1 MLQPRPWRDLTAA
14 TLVRVGRKGLAT
26 SDQSDHTMI
35 RGISSDHEDQA
46 IITIIKGVLAGFP
59 MSIYVGP
66 CPSLG
71 TSCSTCLI
79 VTNRSL
85 TSRCTTTI
93 SCYQTRLASSLLTPS
108 RDTHTYRRSLPTYQS
123 RNTLNTLKDE
133 CLYVRKGPYP
143 KCIRKRTTTTN
154 HGRRTGQR
162 S

>member
-1 MLQPRPWRDLTAA
+1 MVVQTIHRLNCLNMVVQTIHRLNCLNMVVQT
-14 TLVRVGRKGLAT
+14 VQGLNCLN
-26 SDQSDHTMI
+26 M
-35 RGISSDHEDQA
+35 EL
-46 IITIIKGVLAGFP
+46 LAWFP

-79 VTNRSL
+79 VTNRSH

-93 SCYQTRLASSLLTPS
+93 SCYQTRLAPSLLTPS
-108 RDTHTYRRSLPTYQS
+108 RDTYTYRRSLPTYQS

>member
-1 MLQPRPWRDLTAA
+1 MLVQF
-14 TLVRVGRKGLAT
+14 G
-26 SDQSDHTMI
+26 
-35 RGISSDHEDQA
+35 HELNQLNMVVQL
-46 IITIIKGVLAGFP
+46 GHELNQLNMEVLAWFP

-66 CPSLG
+66 CPPLG

-79 VTNRSL
+79 VTNRSH
-85 TSRCTTTI
+85 TSHCTTTT

-108 RDTHTYRRSLPTYQS
+108 RDTYTYRRSLPTYQS